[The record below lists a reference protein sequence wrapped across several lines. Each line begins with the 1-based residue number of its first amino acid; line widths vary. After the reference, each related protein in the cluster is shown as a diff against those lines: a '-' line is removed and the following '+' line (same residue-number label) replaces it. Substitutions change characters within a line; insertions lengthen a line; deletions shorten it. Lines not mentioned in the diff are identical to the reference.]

1 MAYLRQ
7 QRALFAVAGVAAG
20 AALFVD
26 TKARSARALMPA
38 RLPPLARR
46 DPGLLAAAS
55 LGASVSRLRGLAGHR
70 VLALQSVRRL
80 CLRADACAP
89 QRVVL
94 RTAAD
99 SAEGWV
105 SPPPPSK
112 PLPVR
117 ASARRRAHASA
128 HSPAR
133 LQPAPPL
140 LSAAHRAQ
148 LARSWN
154 NGAQLPATSCAAALR
169 NAAARSGL
177 GIHAFHAC
185 HDARAALTPPAA
197 AQAWTARSATRS
209 GSLRGGGGDAL
220 PFRR

>member
-26 TKARSARALMPA
+26 TKARSAHALMPA
-38 RLPPLARR
+38 RLLP
-46 DPGLLAAAS
+46 
-55 LGASVSRLRGLAGHR
+55 RLRAVIRDCEQRRCSARACLGSGGVLATGI
-70 VLALQSVRRL
+70 LALQSMRRL

-117 ASARRRAHASA
+117 AAARRRALASA
-128 HSPAR
+128 HSPCR
-133 LQPAPPL
+133 PQPAPPL

-154 NGAQLPATSCAAALR
+154 NGAQLPAAALR
-169 NAAARSGL
+169 R
-177 GIHAFHAC
+177 C
-185 HDARAALTPPAA
+185 A
-197 AQAWTARSATRS
+197 AQRSSAYRIRDSRLSRATTHALRS
-209 GSLRGGGGDAL
+209 RRLPRRRRGRRVRLRDQGA
-220 PFRR
+220 